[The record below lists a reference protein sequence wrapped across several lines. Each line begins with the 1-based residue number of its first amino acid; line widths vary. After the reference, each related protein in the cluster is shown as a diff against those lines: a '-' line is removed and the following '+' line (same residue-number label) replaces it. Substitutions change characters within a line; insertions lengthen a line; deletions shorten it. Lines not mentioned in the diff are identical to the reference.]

1 MKVLGINGSPRKQW
15 NTATLV
21 GKALE
26 GAASAGAEVEMIN
39 LYSSTFKGCVSC
51 FACKRK
57 GSKTNG
63 LCAVRDELTPILQ
76 KALEADAVVIGTPIY
91 YSYPSAYT
99 RAFLERF
106 LFPLD
111 SYMFENGIRK
121 RILDKVIPSAIIF
134 TMNCPEAWLE
144 KYHYPTI
151 LDSNRIEMARVLG
164 YAEKYFSCDTYQ
176 FADYSKIEMS
186 LFDEA
191 EKRRHRDIQFPVDQK
206 NCFDLGVRL
215 AEKAREF
222 AKKES

>member
-1 MKVLGINGSPRKQW
+1 MKVIGINGSPRKQW

-21 GKALE
+21 NKALE

-39 LYSSTFKGCVSC
+39 LYTQTFRGCVSC

-57 GSKTNG
+57 GSKTHG

-76 KALEADAVVIGTPIY
+76 KALEADAIVIGSPVY
-91 YSYPSAYT
+91 FSYPTAYT
-99 RAFLERF
+99 RAFIERF

-111 SYMFENGIRK
+111 SYLYEDGVRQ
-121 RILDKVIPSAIIF
+121 RILDRVMPAGIIF
-134 TMNCPEAWLE
+134 TMNCPEEWLE

-151 LDSNRIEMARVLG
+151 LDSNREELDRVLG

-176 FADYSKIEMS
+176 FADYSKIDMS

-191 EKRRHRDIQFPVDQK
+191 EKRAHRDKQFPIDEQK
-206 NCFDLGVRL
+206 CFEMGKRLVGKVREL
-215 AEKAREF
+215 NE
-222 AKKES
+222 

>member
-26 GAASAGAEVEMIN
+26 GAASAGAEVEMVN
-39 LYSSTFKGCVSC
+39 LYAQAFKGCISC

-63 LCAVRDELTPILQ
+63 LCAVRDALTPILQ
-76 KALEADAVVIGTPIY
+76 EALEADAIVIGSPVY
-91 YSYPSAYT
+91 FSYPTAYT

-106 LFPLD
+106 LFPID
-111 SYMFENGIRK
+111 SYLIEDGVRK
-121 RILDKVIPSAIIF
+121 KVLDKVVPSAIIF

-144 KYHYPTI
+144 KFHYPTI
-151 LDSNRIEMARVLG
+151 LDANREEMERLLG
-164 YAEKYFSCDTYQ
+164 YAERYFSCDTYQ
-176 FADYSKIEMS
+176 FSDYSKIEMS

-191 EKRRHRDIQFPVDQK
+191 EKREHRERQFPIDERK
-206 NCFDLGVRL
+206 CWEIGVRL
-215 AEKAREF
+215 VEKVAELNK
-222 AKKES
+222 